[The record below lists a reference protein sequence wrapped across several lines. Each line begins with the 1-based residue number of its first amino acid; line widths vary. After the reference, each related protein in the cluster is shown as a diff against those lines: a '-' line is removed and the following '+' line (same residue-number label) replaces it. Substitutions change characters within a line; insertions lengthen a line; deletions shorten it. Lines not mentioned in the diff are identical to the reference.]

1 MSDKVYTQIPPP
13 QTPVVEDPHAQL
25 STTEQEKYQEVL
37 DYFSKDTYTL
47 PDVQND
53 AQLSE
58 EERFWLSRECILRYV
73 YVSQ

>member
-13 QTPVVEDPHAQL
+13 QTPTVEDPYAQL
-25 STTEQEKYQEVL
+25 STSEQEKYQEVL
-37 DYFSKDTYTL
+37 DCFSKDTYSL
-47 PDVQND
+47 PGVRNG

-58 EERFWLSRECILRYV
+58 EEKFWLSRECILRYV